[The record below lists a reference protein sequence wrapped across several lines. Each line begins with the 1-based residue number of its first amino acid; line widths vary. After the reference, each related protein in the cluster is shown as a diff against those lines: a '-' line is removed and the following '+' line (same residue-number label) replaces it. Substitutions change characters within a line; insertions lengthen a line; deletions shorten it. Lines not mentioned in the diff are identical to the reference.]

1 MIVKHIWGK
10 EDDFLSPYSGESIEC
25 ILHKIFPVKGIG
37 LCGW

>member
-1 MIVKHIWGK
+1 MIIKHIWGK
-10 EDDFLSPYSGESIEC
+10 EDDFPSIDS